1 MEIFNNPNEYKGW
14 YIKHIKIYNSEK
26 KAVELLDLNDC
37 IDIGSGPAIFHEVM
51 KGRTISID
59 ISEFMLKEVNND
71 KIVADALYLPIR
83 DNAVKCAFVS
93 VTICFI
99 SDVEAFIREIWRVAT
114 EINTCIVAKDSPWG
128 EFYEELGKKGHK
140 YYSKAH
146 FISKDEL
153 IKYISKYYRII
164 KIISTLTYSPFDQEK
179 EEEPKLDSS
188 GSYVCVKG
196 IKTINR

>member
-14 YIKHIKIYNSEK
+14 YIKHLKIYNSEK
-26 KAVELLDLNDC
+26 KVVELLNLKDC

-59 ISEFMLKEVNND
+59 ISEFMLKDIDND

-83 DNAVKCAFVS
+83 DHCVKCAFIS

-99 SDVEAFIREIWRVAT
+99 DNIEAFIREIWRVAT
-114 EINTCIVAKDSPWG
+114 EINICIVAKDSPWG
-128 EFYEELGKKGHK
+128 EFYEKLGKNGHK

-146 FISKDEL
+146 FISKQDL
-153 IKYISKYYRII
+153 IKYVSKYY
-164 KIISTLTYSPFDQEK
+164 KIVKVISTLTYSPFDQEK
-179 EEEPKLDSS
+179 DEYPRLDSS

-196 IKTINR
+196 IKTNNS